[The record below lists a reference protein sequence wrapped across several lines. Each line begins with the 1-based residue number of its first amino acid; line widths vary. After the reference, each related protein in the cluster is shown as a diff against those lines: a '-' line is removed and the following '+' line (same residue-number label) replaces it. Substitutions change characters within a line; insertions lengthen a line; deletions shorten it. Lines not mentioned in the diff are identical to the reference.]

1 MDLRLPLG
9 SVLPDG
15 LARPHARCPATPHS
29 VLASPQFCTTP
40 CIIVIELPMYALFPC
55 ALLLVTLLMLLLDHS
70 SFEGSSRILSLNP
83 LLSCMG
89 APPLYYDVT
98 RDVRCIQLR
107 PGCPNL
113 LQEPAVDP
121 ASTLLVL
128 SIPSLPL
135 WSTIEVRNDY
145 GVRACD
151 VLARIRDVLDRS
163 VSPAE
168 LGTMVSI
175 SAASEYFRAR
185 TLADPREFAQGV
197 KRIDFLGPNV
207 FFAGLSRSRN
217 GQDRWEVHFV
227 PRA

>member
-1 MDLRLPLG
+1 
-9 SVLPDG
+9 
-15 LARPHARCPATPHS
+15 
-29 VLASPQFCTTP
+29 
-40 CIIVIELPMYALFPC
+40 
-55 ALLLVTLLMLLLDHS
+55 
-70 SFEGSSRILSLNP
+70 
-83 LLSCMG
+83 
-89 APPLYYDVT
+89 
-98 RDVRCIQLR
+98 
-107 PGCPNL
+107 
-113 LQEPAVDP
+113 VDP

-168 LGTMVSI
+168 MGTMVSI

-207 FFAGLSRSRN
+207 FFAGLSRSRD